1 MREPREVLLDGIGQ
15 DGHATGLDSRGVR
28 WSVRGGVP
36 GAVVQARGRAGS
48 GWASSV
54 VEPHPDA
61 IAAPCAAFGTCG
73 GCQWQTLPLARQH
86 AEKLAMLR
94 GLLAPLEAEGS
105 LVATDPEY
113 GYRDKLELSFGVRRW
128 LDEADKDAGVDATG
142 RYLGLH
148 SPNRFDRIVDLDA
161 CAIGRPELAA
171 VQRRLREDVLASPL
185 SLWDTSSRTG
195 FLRHAVLRADDEG
208 VLVLLYTSEPT
219 AEDEAWLRAR
229 APGWGAAGVLWFVNP
244 TTADAAVGQL
254 RAVLHGRETLELS
267 FGGRR
272 FHLSPTAFFQ
282 VNRPGAERLRHIV
295 RDYLGTGRQLLD
307 LYCGVGAFALSLTDR
322 FEEVLGVELNPAS
335 VQDAER
341 NAAGAPVR
349 FLAGEVEAVVPA
361 LGISRADAVLVD
373 PPRFGLHP
381 KARAWLA
388 SFDAGVLVYV
398 ACKPASM
405 VRDAEALRLGG
416 WRCTGWTA
424 VDLFPQTRHVEVAAR
439 FVRGP

>member
-1 MREPREVLLDGIGQ
+1 MRAPRLVTLDSIGP
-15 DGHATGLDSRGVR
+15 DGLASGLDSRGLR
-28 WSVRGGVP
+28 WVVRGGVP
-36 GAVVQARGRAGS
+36 GAVVEARGRAS
-48 GWASSV
+48 AGWASAV
-54 VEPHPDA
+54 IEPHPDA
-61 IAAPCAAFGTCG
+61 IPAPCPAFGSCG
-73 GCQWQTLPLARQH
+73 GCQWQTLPWARQH
-86 AEKLAMLR
+86 EEKLKSLR
-94 GLLAPLEAEGS
+94 ELLAPLRAEGS
-105 LVATDPEY
+105 LVHADAAY

-128 LDEADKDAGVDATG
+128 LEEADQAAGVDGTG

-171 VQRRLREDVLASPL
+171 VQRRLREDLLGSEL
-185 SLWDTSSRTG
+185 TLWDAAARTG
-195 FLRHAVLRADDEG
+195 FLRHAILRADDEG

-219 AEDEAWLRAR
+219 PEDEAHLRAT
-229 APGWGAAGVLWFVNP
+229 AATWGASGVLWYVNP
-244 TTADAAVGQL
+244 TTADAAVGEL
-254 RAVLHGRETLELS
+254 RAVLHGRQTLEVS

-282 VNRPGAERLRHIV
+282 VNRPGAEVLRDVV

-322 FEEVLGVELNPAS
+322 FEEVLGVELNPAA
-335 VQDAER
+335 VEDAQR
-341 NAAGAPVR
+341 NAGDSPVR
-349 FLAGEVEAVVPA
+349 FLAGEVETVVPA
-361 LGISRADAVLVD
+361 LGIARADAVLVD

-381 KARAWLA
+381 KARAWLT

-405 VRDAEALRLGG
+405 VRDFEMLELGG